1 MRNLSWNGELKMLQ
15 IDASIEE
22 VNGHCYMMIG
32 DLKIKIDSN
41 TYTDIY
47 NEQIRIE
54 SYKHEE
60 QLKLKELYED
70 QYAAFY
76 SKDDP
81 YNEK

>member
-47 NEQIRIE
+47 NEQVRIE
-54 SYKHEE
+54 STSHNEEMMLQQQYEE
-60 QLKLKELYED
+60 QYK
-70 QYAAFY
+70 AFY